1 MSKSNQF
8 VDSFAAAI
16 QSAANLTI
24 EGEGSDKKAVVKFDL
39 ATVADEID
47 AVEGQSTLAEIKT
60 AQETQANIAAAIVR
74 ATHLASIEKLREDKE
89 ISGVNSSTKI
99 GNDTVDV
106 GIKRHTQAVNP
117 QDTSKKI
124 DVYGSTSVRV
134 TTAIASK
141 RQPVSTE
148 IKAIKSTYVDSFA
161 Q

>member
-1 MSKSNQF
+1 MSKTNTF

-16 QSAANLTI
+16 QSAAAVTV
-24 EGEGSDKKAVVKFDL
+24 EGEGSDKKAVVKFDI
-39 ATVADEID
+39 ASVADKID
-47 AVEGQSTLAEIKT
+47 GVEGQATLAEIKT
-60 AQETQANIAAAIVR
+60 AQETQSNIAAALVR
-74 ATHLASIEKLREDKE
+74 ATHNATIEKMKEDKE
-89 ISGVNSSTKI
+89 IGGVNSSTKI
-99 GNDTVDV
+99 GNDSIDV

-134 TTAIASK
+134 KTAISSS

-148 IKAIKSTYVDSFA
+148 VKAIKASYADSFA